1 MAEEKSEA
9 MMALAEAS
17 TSTNSLLTQG
27 APGNW
32 WLRHINEFAQLS
44 GDLRV
49 IQTRTEA
56 GFMKPV
62 TEGENFKTV
71 HDEENNL

>member
-1 MAEEKSEA
+1 

-32 WLRHINEFAQLS
+32 WPRHIYGFAQFS
-44 GDLRV
+44 GDFRV
-49 IQTRTEA
+49 IQARTEA

-62 TEGENFKTV
+62 TEGEYFKTV
-71 HDEENNL
+71 HDE